1 MIYKGQ
7 FKDINDKLYTV
18 KITTEKNGNL
28 TKNITLGGSPFTTE
42 MDSSGDIIYK
52 PAKYQSAKC
61 NIITPDYNFD
71 IYAAKAQSTKIE
83 LLDDKNNIAW
93 VGYVEPNLYNMG
105 FVEEREEIE
114 ISAIDALSTLQYV
127 KYESDY
133 KKIVSFSYIINKILK
148 QCNAYKTFYV
158 SNNSHI
164 SSNPILN
171 DLFISEQNF
180 FDDKKDDETDV
191 DVAWT
196 CKDVLEEICQFLGL
210 TAIADKDS
218 VWFLDYDAI
227 KNKKGTYYKYEI
239 DNDTPTLVT
248 ELNEVKIDAKDYSDS
263 GASLSLDN
271 VYNKVKVVDD
281 LYTYDSVIPDLYN
294 TAKNITKSSDST
306 LTNSTDVN
314 NGIFGEVVSKGKNNL
329 IVFIDRVQN
338 PQKNNYTSFNA
349 VFVQYYDN
357 PNYIFY
363 KYDSNGND
371 ITNSVTSLNYT
382 DTKTMYGATIAKFCV
397 KEMKAI
403 FKDWDDLINFLNT
416 HKISTSL
423 DDWLNTNGFS
433 NVSLQNCILMRN
445 AWSPIHISNEQITQY
460 PYFKT
465 NLSDKNSLLGGEN
478 TNLIIS
484 GSYMYHYF
492 DDDPYPIPDGQV
504 DIDCGRYAMDETYLV
519 AKVEWGGLYWSG
531 DKSKGDNGWVTNDT
545 TFQIPYMPYNASRDE
560 KRSDATMFK
569 DLKFV
574 NTVTWRI
581 GTNEEGYLIT
591 VPQNKVMAG
600 LPTLTVYKPYD
611 PNYHSAKSGKNK
623 GRHYLHSCVFLKNFQ
638 FKAIVSDPTHNKLNE
653 SDTVYTN
660 EINNEY
666 VKELGE
672 IKFKICTWDNK
683 KPNYSSVVYKDSNGF
698 QYVDKVYN
706 DVLGNQAR
714 QEEHLINRICKQ
726 YSTESVILQLPLKNN
741 IEIYNLYTNKTIND
755 KLFIVDSIN
764 KDYRYNSV
772 DVKLIEK
779 K

>member
-7 FKDINDKLYTV
+7 FKDINDQLYTV

-83 LLDDKNNIAW
+83 LLDDKNNIQW
-93 VGYVEPNLYNMG
+93 IGYVEPNLYNMG

-114 ISAIDALSTLQYV
+114 ISAIDALSTLQYL

-148 QCNAYKTFYV
+148 QCKAYKRFYV
-158 SNNSHI
+158 SNNTHI
-164 SSNPILN
+164 STNPILN

-210 TAIADKDS
+210 TAIADKDT

-239 DNDTPTLVT
+239 DNDTPTLVSVFD
-248 ELNEVKIDAKDYSDS
+248 EVKIDAKDYADS

-281 LYTYDSVIPDLYN
+281 LYTFDSVIPDLYK
-294 TAKNITKSSDST
+294 TAKNITKNSDSLLSSSD
-306 LTNSTDVN
+306 NIN
-314 NGIFGEVVSKGKNNL
+314 NGMYGEVVSKGNNNL
-329 IVFIDRVQN
+329 IVLIDRVQN
-338 PQKNNYTSFNA
+338 PQKNNYTKFNA

-363 KYDSNGND
+363 KYDVNGKD
-371 ITNSVTSLNYT
+371 ITSQVKSLNYT

-397 KEMKAI
+397 KEMQQVI
-403 FKDWDDLINFLNT
+403 FKNWDEFMDFMTKGKLT
-416 HKISTSL
+416 MSL
-423 DDWLNTNGFS
+423 DDWLINNEFS
-433 NVSLQNCILMRN
+433 KVSFQNCILMRN
-445 AWSPIHISNEQITQY
+445 PSQSHISNENLTSY

-465 NLSDKNSLLGGEN
+465 NLSDNNSLLGGEN
-478 TNLIIS
+478 TNLVIS

-492 DDDPYPIPDGQV
+492 DEDPYPIPAGQV
-504 DIDCGRYAMDETYLV
+504 DISEGRYAMDETYLV
-519 AKVEWGGLYWSG
+519 AKVEWGGLFWSG
-531 DKSKGDNGWVTNDT
+531 DKSKGDNGWVSTDT
-545 TFQIPYMPYNASRDE
+545 TFQIPYMPNNASRDE
-560 KRSDATMFK
+560 KRADATMFR
-569 DLKFV
+569 DLKFI
-574 NTVTWRI
+574 NTVSWRI

-591 VPQNKVMAG
+591 LPKNKVMGG

-611 PNYHSAKSGKNK
+611 PTYYSAKSGKNK
-623 GRHYLHSCVFLKNFQ
+623 DRYYLHSCVFLKNFQ
-638 FKAIVSDPTHNKLNE
+638 FKAIVSDPTFNNLND

-706 DVLGNQAR
+706 DVLGTRCR

-755 KLFIVDSIN
+755 KLFIVDSLN